1 MADSITLTPEEEA
14 EYWQAAGQPR
24 PAAPAAPV
32 VQFNPL
38 KELDAEDLAE
48 LAIKDKEHFDVATE
62 FYRNKE
68 LWKDQAIIQ
77 KTADAMD
84 ILKQRGF
91 EWSDIPGPKKIV
103 HAAKDVAVGLGKN
116 VWNIISGAIQTPF
129 SFVAEKGAELAGVPK
144 EENLGRDSR
153 LEGQRKVAE
162 SWSGTEAAIT
172 GLQQQAVR
180 GAKKV
185 GGAVADLAASAQ
197 MGTRAPAT
205 PEEKIKNLWGR
216 IGEMQ
221 TVEAATAGQ
230 GPFVQG
236 AMGTAVKQ
244 LDAAGKS
251 VRPERVADLSM
262 GDPFTFYA
270 FGKVFHGIGK
280 LEPVIKKAAGVA
292 GTSEKLGG
300 KLAETAGGLAG
311 GVGNLVELGG
321 KAATLLGKPVNLAT
335 KVVQAVVPPGL
346 LPPAVRAIGR
356 GAEKIGPAVEKAGQ
370 KISDVGQQMARFEP
384 VVAPVA
390 QLGKDVLNTLPG
402 GVVDVV
408 RGLGMDIGLAAVT
421 SEAPQETE
429 ATIGIGTAFGAL
441 AGVKRIGGRVVSG
454 QLIAP
459 RAWGSKTEVPSSGK
473 HIQSFDDMHAEAYKI
488 APPAVKEHV
497 NAVRQ
502 FLKGAAPDKDLFFGK
517 DKLAMKKS
525 LLDSGMSEANAELYS
540 NQLGF
545 FTAEIP
551 GKDGMPRGIIGVINM
566 DAAPHESFHA
576 FQDVLGESANRA
588 LDKIVKRDFAHRWE
602 HEGHDYARRL
612 NKNVD
617 LPDPSA
623 WREFILDKTG
633 WGLAN
638 ALEKL
643 SLAKANEISAATGAF
658 ADPASVK
665 DLVSGAWNEA
675 LVDARAKNPGMNA
688 EEIQQQAWRGI
699 LDAAETKEVSDRYV
713 AREIAAENFDAVF
726 KNLGP
731 KFAEQ
736 KSLIPRL
743 ARVVGGFLRLIG
755 GEPLEGRASEIGR
768 IPVRSETVEA
778 IKDQVRGQIPAEVTP
793 LPKTGLGPRPSVG
806 GGIPASPEQ
815 QAEAATQAREIAA
828 SAPETIPAG
837 GTRTTRDLLGQIA
850 EAIASRVGIK
860 INYSSA
866 PGEPAAAITAN
877 RAARRAVI
885 EFFRSAP
892 AELRALWE
900 KNFFPERIIRLNS
913 GKLQVLGWAP
923 EVFAANAHKMAGRLT
938 EAQSPYPLDLA
949 TKSFTVEGWKQL
961 YEDTSKVVENQ
972 MGGRTGAGDPLVV
985 PLSVTAKDY
994 FKPPVTGE
1002 AVGLDQ
1008 RKADFINM
1016 LFGTQIP
1023 KTPRITKGKM
1033 PLNIAGQEVS
1043 AATKPGRVGPTVEP
1057 RAPFGEPFEGR
1068 EIQEVNPLRAELE
1081 RAGVDVSGLIEA
1093 QQRLNAD
1100 SIKEVQTAP
1109 ELPQFRGNTLTLAA
1123 GFQPEKGRV
1132 GPEAEDLQPLVL
1144 RPGGGQRRITI
1155 TGPDGKTYNARFDG
1169 YQEIYA
1175 EVNGKIEKTGYDAQI
1190 TPEVRLPFQAEGTTR
1205 STTYQSAI
1213 EKAGFKIAEPL
1224 PTVEQWETSRE
1235 SEPLTGQFNPRELV
1249 TPADEQRM
1257 IMSKVRFTDGT
1268 LKPMFHATVAE
1279 YPLGEMVVEGFRAHF
1294 GAPSAAA
1301 GRVLGPDAMRVEG
1314 ADGPD
1319 RPARTVPVF
1328 LNIENPI
1335 RLNDAG
1341 TWGDASAVALELKQ
1355 AFKDK
1360 LPGRFSLAQVAERV
1374 NARAQAELENLKSEG
1389 FDWREDTGDPESIS
1403 GDVESLAYKM
1413 ANEGELYA
1421 MQLFLESKGYDG
1433 VVYQNAFERPPT
1445 IHGERF
1451 RSEADYDYGF
1461 DSYIPFHND
1470 QIISPMDKPRTAQY
1484 SPERAGEAIPEDK
1497 NERREFAAT
1506 TKLPELLKQLA
1517 GDSDPA
1523 VVAAVAANESTP
1535 FIALEKLA
1543 KESSDGIVLA
1553 NLIHNSSSTDW
1564 VLETISHNPGATY
1577 ELWQEA
1583 GAQLYKN
1590 RLGRDNQS
1598 GISGRRHPDI
1608 DDSFGVDLTGQFS
1621 PEQRRPEDEPNR
1633 PVGIPTIRVDQTD
1646 PSRRTGVP
1654 ILNPKEPEFNRGS
1667 YEEWLKTELGLTDE
1681 EAFQRAETISRSIAT
1696 REQVSPDAQPLL
1708 KSRFPHPV
1716 EKYVDAEKL
1725 EGNPWV
1731 RKAGSAGDNSER
1743 TLLVQISSNLLNAG
1757 QIGAGDA
1764 AMQYYDKLY
1773 SGARTGYERP
1783 TDFWEIPQWIGF
1795 AAHTFPNSDVYV
1807 VRDVAQAKEFLKTAG
1822 YGRVAMSAL
1831 EVNKAVI
1838 KDLARGYEGQI
1849 DVGGYVNPKT
1859 FDDSP
1864 NVKWHDSLKSMAE
1877 SAGVEYKTG
1886 VDYSHFADSSVIPR
1900 LKLSEG
1906 CKYKCAFCDVVKT
1919 VTETPDAVI
1928 DQQVDAIS
1936 QLGSTLVYVNDKTFG
1951 QAENYTKLPE
1961 LGRRIGE
1968 KNPNFKGFIVQTTAA
1983 QLLKIPDAFLR
1994 EAGIKFVELG
2004 IESYNDPI
2012 LRSVQKPATEAII
2025 NTAVDKLRQAG
2036 IALIPNIIIGMP
2048 GETAETYAR
2057 TLQFLKDNKDI
2068 ISHANIY
2075 NLALYS
2081 DTTLAKQV
2089 LTLSAADYNEN
2100 VLEKSFH
2107 TNPEV
2112 HKQFAGDLYGLAN
2125 SMLETTPPS
2134 AQFSPRKKKPIVE
2147 EKDKPVKIPG
2157 ISLVGWQGEDVPAPG
2172 RIEQNAE
2179 EGGAAPRYSKP
2190 IMSLKDPA
2198 VLAARDTYI
2207 TWLRK
2212 VKLMSYT
2219 QAVREAAKIYP
2230 RDRDP
2235 GQFSPEGAKPGEE
2248 DIPAREPAGGANII
2262 PTFNAGIGAGHNAEE
2277 RQFLRLVQGDTGAEA
2292 MLDFKMMELGTV
2304 RYLDWLTKEM
2314 GLSDEQAADRAK
2326 AIKQAIKEGRQVLPE
2341 DQPPLKGKPRGQF
2354 QPEARDGTIDELDE
2368 RTFAAQFSPRKKKPE
2383 KDKPVVVPGITLR
2396 GATLRE
2402 RQVVPDVGQEEP
2414 LSAYSRY
2421 SAPIMSLKGRDWVRY
2436 KEWLIDGFI
2445 RKGISRAGAVERA
2458 KEAVKQKQIELGL
2471 NPDEEGQT
2479 GTQRQFQPEAP
2490 APGDEPVVEPKNKGI
2505 PTLATGL
2512 FGDMPMMEFKE
2523 EGGLVRYKEW
2533 LIAEKG
2539 KTEEEAA
2546 EIIQD
2551 RLRGQ
2556 MQPPGPEVQMQPAQ
2570 TRADAE
2576 AAKFLSGR
2584 GSFLPPNR
2592 LEEES
2597 RKLLAARGTFKRQ
2610 DDELMFAA
2618 AGRAGGRPRPAVEFM
2633 PRRRVDEE
2641 ARKLLNLRGTT
2652 PKERRPG
2659 ERTEEAVPERSLATP
2674 EEVRRFFREEQDYA
2688 ILTATREAVGD
2699 AFAEENRRS
2708 NDRLF
2713 AELEKRGYK
2722 AVIPVGGTY
2731 KGKDQGENFLVLGIK
2746 PQEALA
2752 LGQKYGQ
2759 ESVVVKQGL
2768 LHSADESVIPSRLE
2782 DIVVGPEAAQQDY
2795 FSTLPNKISF
2805 AIPFDFEAERAQAQY
2820 MPKPR
2825 VQKKDDMTFI
2835 GARAGKISKA
2845 WILPDGT
2852 IAQLGPEWHHAWL
2865 DSNKDVQAK
2874 YGLQIPPFEGGDT
2887 AGVRETALKKG
2898 FVRLNLVNGSL
2909 VAEARERDFRA
2920 VRPILEDLIEQNI
2933 NSIDRFRVTLLND
2946 KVDRVTKSYDA
2957 QLFNLDTRKQKMA
2970 KVYETF
2976 SDDAQREL
2984 SGQMSPQPDNPR
2996 AIKWPAVRFVDV
3008 EGRKWEFSAPRH
3020 AEAEQKLVDA
3030 VGFTP
3035 DYNAVEDG
3043 FVTYGGAFLDRQAA
3057 YKRAV
3062 ETGQYK
3068 QKTRDRESLIAE
3080 ETSGMAPRQDVQ
3092 YQPRAEQE
3100 QLFGGRELLSTDAL
3114 SKMNRKELKEHFPE
3128 AIVPANLKEGLPSR
3142 ITESPLHKQSDDP
3155 VGAFA
3160 DKLVEFAKQYED
3172 DPLFQSGKRWYS
3184 EFTPLLKK
3192 YFGKDAPLMAEL
3204 LAATSPQTNPTVNFG
3219 YALDALEGIKS
3230 GRFRKIIA
3238 KFNQG
3243 MERLN
3248 DGSWEKSA
3256 DTPARFMADWVEK
3269 YDLKPK
3275 QSNGKLYG
3283 QHSRAVLQVFAR
3295 IWLEQNKGPKT
3306 RNFVENLL
3314 GTSDEATI
3322 DLWADRTMRR
3332 LGYEGLQE
3340 RWRIMPQ
3347 NGTGVSDV
3355 DFEFSQRAFRAAADQ
3370 LGIKPSELQGAL
3382 WFAEKSLWNERGWAR
3397 LDLGDYRRE
3406 IARTELLQQGVEHRT
3421 ATLKARERTRQ
3432 AEEIELPLVEKR
3444 KLK

>member
-1 MADSITLTPEEEA
+1 MAEELTLTPEQEA
-14 EYWQAAGQPR
+14 AYWQAAGR
-24 PAAPAAPV
+24 PKPTAPA
-32 VQFNPL
+32 VQEFDPF
-38 KELDAEDLAE
+38 KELDADGLAK
-48 LAIKDKEHFDVATE
+48 LAVDDPEHFDVTSSYYHAT
-62 FYRNKE
+62 KE
-68 LWKDQAIIQ
+68 NPELLKDQKLVQ
-77 KTADAMD
+77 TVADATQALED
-84 ILKQRGF
+84 RGF
-91 EWSDIPGPKKIV
+91 QPSDIPGVPAMA
-103 HAAKDVAVGLGKN
+103 HMAKDVAVGLGQN
-116 VWNIISGAIQTPF
+116 IWNLVSGTVIGG
-129 SFVAEKGAELAGVPK
+129 VANLVEKRYGKGIVGEESLGGPLAVEITRALAGDIK
-144 EENLGRDSR
+144 QEQ
-153 LEGQRKVAE
+153 QRKVAE
-162 SWSGTEAAIT
+162 SWAGTETSIT
-172 GLQQQAVR
+172 GMQQQAGRAVKKVIGKAQEVATGLPGTFGMMGIKTPTTSEERVKKLFGKIGELQAIEAASAGKGPFMQTVGGHVIKELEEAGKPIRPEEVSKVAAGDFFTFWAYGKAFHGISRLEPVYKKLAGVTGLSEATGGKLTEAFGTTVR
-180 GAKKV
+180 GAGEVTKLGAQAAEAVAKVAPAAGFVAGGIKGAAVGGELIGGPSSAIGGAALGYKGGQMLKKAIEGGAKVTTKV
-185 GGAVADLAASAQ
+185 GD
-197 MGTRAPAT
+197 
-205 PEEKIKNLWGR
+205 KIVNWGS
-216 IGEMQ
+216 Q
-221 TVEAATAGQ
+221 
-230 GPFVQG
+230 
-236 AMGTAVKQ
+236 
-244 LDAAGKS
+244 
-251 VRPERVADLSM
+251 
-262 GDPFTFYA
+262 
-270 FGKVFHGIGK
+270 
-280 LEPVIKKAAGVA
+280 VA
-292 GTSEKLGG
+292 GDLPVVSNTAQ
-300 KLAETAGGLAG
+300 LARDVIQIT
-311 GVGNLVELGG
+311 
-321 KAATLLGKPVNLAT
+321 
-335 KVVQAVVPPGL
+335 
-346 LPPAVRAIGR
+346 PASMVDVGR
-356 GAEKIGPAVEKAGQ
+356 GFAM
-370 KISDVGQQMARFEP
+370 DV
-384 VVAPVA
+384 
-390 QLGKDVLNTLPG
+390 
-402 GVVDVV
+402 
-408 RGLGMDIGLAAVT
+408 GLAAVT
-421 SEAPQETE
+421 SESPQET
-429 ATIGIGTAFGAL
+429 AGAVGIGTFFGGL
-441 AGVKRIGGRVVSG
+441 AGAKRFAGHVTSGLLIG
-454 QLIAP
+454 P
-459 RAWGSKTEVPSSGK
+459 RAYAESKTVVPTSGDFK
-473 HIQSFDDMHAEAYKI
+473 ALDQMHADALRI
-488 APPAVKEHV
+488 APPGIALRV
-497 NAVRQ
+497 NAIRAFIKGWAPNVEA
-502 FLKGAAPDKDLFFGK
+502 FLGDKEMMQEALTKSGMAPDQAKLFSDQK
-517 DKLAMKKS
+517 
-525 LLDSGMSEANAELYS
+525 
-540 NQLGF
+540 GF
-545 FTAEIP
+545 FMADLPVP
-551 GKDGMPRGIIGVINM
+551 GKPGETRRIIGFTDV
-566 DAAPHESFHA
+566 DSAPHESAHA
-576 FQDVLGESANRA
+576 FQDVLGESGNRA
-588 LDKIVKRDFAHRWE
+588 LDEIIKRDYSYIWDALGESYSKRFKQYD
-602 HEGHDYARRL
+602 G
-612 NKNVD
+612 
-617 LPDPSA
+617 SG
-623 WREFILDKTG
+623 WREFLLDVSG
-633 WGLAN
+633 WGITKAK
-638 ALEKL
+638 EKL
-643 SLAKANEISAATGAF
+643 LRTKAEQIAGDGAWV
-658 ADPASVK
+658 DPASTV
-665 DLVSGAWNEA
+665 DLVAADWRA
-675 LVDARAKNPGMNA
+675 AVDQARAANPGIP
-688 EEIQQQAWRGI
+688 EGEVISKAWRGI
-699 LDAAETKEVSDRYV
+699 LDAAETREVSDRYL
-713 AREIAAENFDAVF
+713 AREVGAEAFDALF
-726 KNLGP
+726 KHLGP
-731 KFAEQ
+731 KMKELSGLLP
-736 KSLIPRL
+736 KV
-743 ARVVGGFLRLIG
+743 ARVVGSFMQLIG
-755 GEPLEGRASEIGR
+755 GEPLHGRVSEVGQF
-768 IPVRSETVEA
+768 PLRSETIQATKEA
-778 IKDQVRGQIPAEVTP
+778 LRGRMGPEVTP
-793 LPKTGLGPRPSVG
+793 LPPSGVGPGPKPTITPPGSSDVPGTPEERKQTAEQAQAIAAEASPD
-806 GGIPASPEQ
+806 IPAGAAVGAQSP
-815 QAEAATQAREIAA
+815 REIAGVVA
-828 SAPETIPAG
+828 TS
-837 GTRTTRDLLGQIA
+837 
-850 EAIASRVGIK
+850 IASGEGVRYQYHG
-860 INYSSA
+860 A
-866 PGEPAAAITAN
+866 PGEKLAADPRARDAK
-877 RAARRAVI
+877 RRAEVEAARNIPNSVR
-885 EFFRSAP
+885 ELFERSGFP
-892 AELRALWE
+892 YRIE
-900 KNFFPERIIRLNS
+900 KNGS
-913 GKLQVLGWAP
+913 ALQVLDWAP
-923 EVFAANAHKMAGRLT
+923 DLLASNAMRWSKALAQLDQNHPIFKKLPDFDHAAGEWTATGWETIFAAAEQFSKNQLAG
-938 EAQSPYPLDLA
+938 
-949 TKSFTVEGWKQL
+949 F
-961 YEDTSKVVENQ
+961 
-972 MGGRTGAGDPLVV
+972 TGAGEAVVV
-985 PLSVTAKDY
+985 PAHVIDKGFQKPMLS
-994 FKPPVTGE
+994 GE
-1002 AVGLDQ
+1002 PAVSMDQ
-1008 RKADFINM
+1008 NTADFINTLYSIKLPM
-1016 LFGTQIP
+1016 SGKVGRGKPLSWAGQQIAAEAGRQVGLP
-1023 KTPRITKGKM
+1023 ELQTFKGKRAED
-1033 PLNIAGQEVS
+1033 IGVSGQS
-1043 AATKPGRVGPTVEP
+1043 IK
-1057 RAPFGEPFEGR
+1057 
-1068 EIQEVNPLRAELE
+1068 EVNPLRAEMIDALKA
-1081 RAGVDVSGLIEA
+1081 RGVSAPDTIPVVR
-1093 QQRLNAD
+1093 RLNL
-1100 SIKEVQTAP
+1100 SRIHSVEP
-1109 ELPQFRGNTLTLAA
+1109 EPLLRKTVGSVTLTTAA
-1123 GFQPEKGRV
+1123 GFQPQAAEGGARRQFN
-1132 GPEAEDLQPLVL
+1132 PEAEDLRPLAL

-1470 QIISPMDKPRTAQY
+1470 QIISPMDKKRVAQFSPKGKSEEEKPNRKIIPGIRFEGRDPRDERLRLPGPPGSQPIMAIKEGFANASRERNEYIAWLRKVKKMSSYEAKAEADKLKGQF
-1484 SPERAGEAIPEDK
+1484 SPERAGDAIPEDR

-1517 GDSDPA
+1517 DDTDPL

-1543 KESSDGIVLA
+1543 KGSNNATVLR
-1553 NLIHNSSSTDW
+1553 NLINNSSSTDW
-1564 VLETISHNPGATY
+1564 VLQTIAHNPGANY
-1577 ELWQEA
+1577 EIWADA
-1583 GAQLYKN
+1583 GAQLWRK
-1590 RLGRDNQS
+1590 RRDRDMQS
-1598 GISGRRHPDI
+1598 GISGRQHPDI
-1608 DDSFGVDLTGQFS
+1608 DYGFDPTGEPPAQFS
-1621 PEQRRPEDEPNR
+1621 P
-1633 PVGIPTIRVDQTD
+1633 
-1646 PSRRTGVP
+1646 
-1654 ILNPKEPEFNRGS
+1654 PKE
-1667 YEEWLKTELGLTDE
+1667 
-1681 EAFQRAETISRSIAT
+1681 
-1696 REQVSPDAQPLL
+1696 
-1708 KSRFPHPV
+1708 
-1716 EKYVDAEKL
+1716 KYADAEKL
-1725 EGNPWV
+1725 AGNPYV
-1731 RKAGSAGDNSER
+1731 KRDAGTDNSDR

-1764 AMQYYDKLY
+1764 AVQYYDKLY
-1773 SGARTGYERP
+1773 SGVRTGYERP

-1864 NVKWHDSLKSMAE
+1864 NINWHDSLKSMAE

-1900 LKLSEG
+1900 LQLSEG

-1936 QLGSTLVYVNDKTFG
+1936 QLGSALVYVNDKTFG

-1961 LGRRIGE
+1961 LGRRIAE

-1983 QLLKIPDAFLR
+1983 QLLKIPDAFLK

-2125 SMLETTPPS
+2125 SMLE
-2134 AQFSPRKKKPIVE
+2134 AKPKSV
-2147 EKDKPVKIPG
+2147 
-2157 ISLVGWQGEDVPAPG
+2157 
-2172 RIEQNAE
+2172 
-2179 EGGAAPRYSKP
+2179 
-2190 IMSLKDPA
+2190 
-2198 VLAARDTYI
+2198 
-2207 TWLRK
+2207 
-2212 VKLMSYT
+2212 
-2219 QAVREAAKIYP
+2219 
-2230 RDRDP
+2230 
-2235 GQFSPEGAKPGEE
+2235 QFSPEGVKPGEE

-2641 ARKLLNLRGTT
+2641 AKKLLNLRGTT
-2652 PKERRPG
+2652 SKERRPG
-2659 ERTEEAVPERSLATP
+2659 ERAEEPVPERSLATP

-2713 AELEKRGYK
+2713 EELEKRGYK
-2722 AVIPVGGTY
+2722 PIIPVGGTY

-2909 VAEARERDFRA
+2909 VAEARERDFRT

-2984 SGQMSPQPDNPR
+2984 SGQMQPQPDNPR

-3230 GRFRKIIA
+3230 GRFRRIIA

-3406 IARTELLQQGVEHRT
+3406 IARTELLQQGVKHRT